1 MLIINLDIKSS
12 TTKLTN
18 LIEALNEKLNAA
30 DSLST
35 TNNTKIGLQEIQIA
49 KLREDIESLKDKSIA
64 KWKVNQRVILQFL
77 AIKI

>member
-1 MLIINLDIKSS
+1 MKTS

-18 LIEALNEKLNAA
+18 LIEALNDKLNNT

-49 KLREDIESLKDKSIA
+49 KLREDIENLKEKSIA
-64 KWKVNQRVILQFL
+64 KWKVIL
-77 AIKI
+77 AINILIFNNF